1 MSDTPLPDP
10 LDEQASDLL
19 DAGDDAPVDETDV
32 GARLDE
38 LRTLR
43 AAMADV
49 PDPGPEVRERSV
61 AAALAAFD
69 DLLLGASDPPAETE
83 TETETVPVTDLTSR
97 VSRRPSRARRWYPV
111 VASAAAVVVVL
122 LGIAALVGRSDEQG
136 TSGAASQAG
145 KAAENASDLGGASS
159 AAGAATT
166 VSASQAGFNAGPAAD
181 DTAGGGAATTAAAGL
196 APSVPAASTAAASA
210 GVDETTSTIDRRD
223 VTTTVAAPSTA
234 REPSTTTTT
243 VDPTVLAYLGE
254 FSTTDAL
261 AAVLRQ
267 PPPVDPTDE
276 GRAIRTQ
283 LAEGSCDVVPFGVP
297 IGVLRWNGRDAVAV
311 RSAEAPVVQVIPL
324 DGCNPVALLGASA

>member
-1 MSDTPLPDP
+1 M
-10 LDEQASDLL
+10 
-19 DAGDDAPVDETDV
+19 
-32 GARLDE
+32 
-38 LRTLR
+38 
-43 AAMADV
+43 
-49 PDPGPEVRERSV
+49 
-61 AAALAAFD
+61 
-69 DLLLGASDPPAETE
+69 
-83 TETETVPVTDLTSR
+83 
-97 VSRRPSRARRWYPV
+97 
-111 VASAAAVVVVL
+111 
-122 LGIAALVGRSDEQG
+122 
-136 TSGAASQAG
+136 
-145 KAAENASDLGGASS
+145 
-159 AAGAATT
+159 
-166 VSASQAGFNAGPAAD
+166 
-181 DTAGGGAATTAAAGL
+181 
-196 APSVPAASTAAASA
+196 
-210 GVDETTSTIDRRD
+210 DETTSTIDRRD
-223 VTTTVAAPSTA
+223 VTTTAAAPSTA